1 MKTVIIFS
9 TITGNGYKLA
19 CAAKE
24 GIKNPYGPY
33 NIRYAADD
41 RVINAFDTF
50 VLCYW
55 CNHGTADDDTIAF
68 IERLKGKNIIMVGSL
83 GVSVDTPH
91 AKSVYE
97 RVAALASQN
106 NNLLGNY
113 LCQGSIDLKRTF
125 ERTKIP
131 EGEKGHLSMERFER
145 QKLSLGHP
153 NDSELA
159 LATEA
164 VKNALKE
171 LDCD

>member
-9 TITGNGYKLA
+9 TITGNAYKLA
-19 CAAKE
+19 MAAKE
-24 GIKNPYGPY
+24 GIENPYGPY
-33 NIRYAADD
+33 NLRYADD
-41 RVINAFDTF
+41 ERVISAFDTF

-68 IERLKGKNIIMVGSL
+68 IQKLKGKNIIMVGSL
-83 GVSVDTPH
+83 GASMDTPH

-97 RVAALASQN
+97 RVGALASKE

-113 LCQGSIDLKRTF
+113 LCRGSIDLNRTF
-125 ERTKIP
+125 ARTKIP
-131 EGEKGHLSMERFER
+131 EGEKGHLSMERFES

-153 NDSELA
+153 DENELA

-164 VKNALKE
+164 VKNALKNI
-171 LDCD
+171 

>member
-9 TITGNGYKLA
+9 TITGNAFKLA

-24 GIKNPYGPY
+24 GIENPYGPY
-33 NIRYAADD
+33 NLRYADD
-41 RVINAFDTF
+41 ERVINAFDTF

-55 CNHGTADDDTIAF
+55 CNHGTADDDTISF
-68 IERLKGKNIIMVGSL
+68 INKLSGKNIIMVGSL
-83 GVSVDTPH
+83 GVSTDTPH
-91 AKSVYE
+91 AKNVLE
-97 RVAALASQN
+97 RVAALASEKN
-106 NNLLGNY
+106 RLLGNY
-113 LCQGSIDLKRTF
+113 LCQGSIDLKRTY

-153 NDSELA
+153 NESELA

-164 VKNALKE
+164 VKNALKSI
-171 LDCD
+171 

>member
-9 TITGNGYKLA
+9 TITGNAFKLA

-24 GIKNPYGPY
+24 GIENPYGPY
-33 NIRYAADD
+33 NLRYADD
-41 RVINAFDTF
+41 ERVINAFDTF

-68 IERLKGKNIIMVGSL
+68 INKLSGKNIIMVGSL
-83 GVSVDTPH
+83 GASTDTPH

-97 RVAALASQN
+97 NVAALASEKN
-106 NNLLGNY
+106 RLLGNY
-113 LCQGSIDLKRTF
+113 LCRGSIDLKRTY

-131 EGEKGHLSMERFER
+131 EGEKGHLSAERFER

-153 NDSELA
+153 DENELA

-164 VKNALKE
+164 VKNALKNI
-171 LDCD
+171 